1 MIREVHYIAQDAQTW
16 LLDSGATFHM
26 TPNIEWFSNYSAR
39 TSAIVRLSNGQECTI
54 ARIREVTIQLP
65 NGNTITLH
73 QIRHVPVLKK
83 SLVSIGMLTKD
94 GYRMTLSES
103 SWIISRGNTK
113 IGNGSTNDDQP
124 RRGLEYSQITGL
136 THVA

>member
-39 TSAIVRLSNGQECTI
+39 ASDTVRLDNGQDGAIEGVG
-54 ARIREVTIQLP
+54 EVPLQLP

-73 QIRHVPVLKK
+73 QVQHVPTLKR
-83 SLVSIGMLTKD
+83 SPVSIGMLTEA
-94 GYRMTLSES
+94 GYR
-103 SWIISRGNTK
+103 K
-113 IGNGSTNDDQP
+113 
-124 RRGLEYSQITGL
+124 
-136 THVA
+136 